1 MVKVIAFDF
10 DGTIADTLEALW
22 RIGNQ
27 LAPAFG
33 YQPVTLDQLQQ
44 LRYLHPREILRRSN
58 IAAWKLPFL
67 LKQIRWELKQEVRS
81 LGLIPDIKETLIT
94 LAQSNYRLGI
104 VTSNSQANVEIF
116 LQVHGLTEVFWFI
129 DSEPK
134 ILGKAKTLRRLL
146 TREQL
151 TQEQIIYVGDE
162 VRDIEAARQN
172 QMRVIAVGWG
182 FNAPEILAAQAPDD
196 LVHHPQELVQ
206 VISRWSL

>member
-1 MVKVIAFDF
+1 VRVIAFDF

-27 LAPAFG
+27 LAPTFG
-33 YQPVTLDQLQQ
+33 YQPVTPEQFQQ

-67 LKQIRWELKQEVRS
+67 LRQIRRELKQEVRS
-81 LGLIPDIKETLIT
+81 LRLIPGIKEALIA
-94 LAQSNYRLGI
+94 LAQLDYRLGI

-116 LQVHGLTEVFWFI
+116 LQVHDLADIFSFI

-134 ILGKAKTLRRLL
+134 VLGKANTLRRLL
-146 TREQL
+146 KREQL
-151 TQEQIIYVGDE
+151 SQEQVIYVGDE
-162 VRDIEAARQN
+162 VRDIEAAQQN
-172 QMRVIAVGWG
+172 QIRVIAVTWG
-182 FNAPEILAAQAPDD
+182 FNAPEVLAAQAPDD

-206 VISRWSL
+206 VVSRW